1 MAPTKQELS
10 LLINPLVPE
19 AVQHNNR
26 VRLHLQLLTSS
37 TTPSLNSLSP
47 FPFLS
52 YAIRSITP
60 FQFNVPISQPPN
72 KKQNQVLSSL
82 HSLTAFLLGL
92 SAGILALQSTAGF
105 AFYFTGTVLVSALF
119 HIVLLKRSSGAG
131 AGAFFPGS
139 SGGEI
144 VGSIKMD
151 GGVVKMQKDGK
162 RGGYVLRRGAWRDVW
177 FGGGVVSEA
186 LSGFVLG
193 WAGVGGVLR

>member
-10 LLINPLVPE
+10 LLVNPLVPE

-26 VRLHLQLLTSS
+26 
-37 TTPSLNSLSP
+37 
-47 FPFLS
+47 
-52 YAIRSITP
+52 
-60 FQFNVPISQPPN
+60 
-72 KKQNQVLSSL
+72 VLSSL

-92 SAGILALQSTAGF
+92 SAGVLALQSTFGF

-119 HIVLLKRSSGAG
+119 HAVLLQRSSGAG

-139 SGGEI
+139 NGEI
-144 VGSIKMD
+144 EGRIGIDKN
-151 GGVVKMQKDGK
+151 GVVRMEKK
-162 RGGYVLRRGAWRDVW
+162 GGPGGFVLRSGAWRDVW
-177 FGGGVVSEA
+177 FGGGVLSEA

>member
-1 MAPTKQELS
+1 MAPTKAELS

-26 VRLHLQLLTSS
+26 
-37 TTPSLNSLSP
+37 
-47 FPFLS
+47 
-52 YAIRSITP
+52 
-60 FQFNVPISQPPN
+60 
-72 KKQNQVLSSL
+72 VLSSL

-105 AFYFTGTVLVSALF
+105 AFYFAGTVLVSALF
-119 HIVLLKRSSGAG
+119 HVMILKRSSGAG
-131 AGAFFPGS
+131 AGAYFPGS

-144 VGSIKMD
+144 EGQVSMEGTAVRLQK
-151 GGVVKMQKDGK
+151 GGKK
-162 RGGYVLRRGAWRDVW
+162 GGYILRRGGWRDVW
-177 FGGGVVSEA
+177 FGGGVLSEA

>member
-26 VRLHLQLLTSS
+26 
-37 TTPSLNSLSP
+37 
-47 FPFLS
+47 
-52 YAIRSITP
+52 
-60 FQFNVPISQPPN
+60 
-72 KKQNQVLSSL
+72 VLSSL

-105 AFYFTGTVLVSALF
+105 TFYFLGTVLVSGLF
-119 HIVLLKRSSGAG
+119 HIVLLKRSGGAG

-139 SGGEI
+139 NGEI
-144 VGSIKMD
+144 QGDVQIDKKGVVSMDLD
-151 GGVVKMQKDGK
+151 GGAAGAKGKGK
-162 RGGYVLRRGAWRDVW
+162 RGFVLRSGAWRDLW
-177 FGGGVVSEA
+177 FGGGVLSEA